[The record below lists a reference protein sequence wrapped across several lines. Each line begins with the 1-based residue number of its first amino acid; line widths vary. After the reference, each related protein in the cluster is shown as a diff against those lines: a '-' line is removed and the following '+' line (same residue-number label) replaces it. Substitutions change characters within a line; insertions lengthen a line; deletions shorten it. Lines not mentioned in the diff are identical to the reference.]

1 MPVRKISSN
10 ASWKKEY
17 EMQKPS
23 LKWILIFNLVLDLPM
38 AIVMS
43 VSAALLAGAPFG
55 ALFTPNLLANIAI
68 GFCLA
73 FLLNVL
79 VPGQKVQASF
89 ARLFKLDPQSL
100 AGTLVGSL
108 PVCLIFT
115 IGVGLPL
122 SIFNVRKFPDF
133 LFAFFATFVP
143 LYIIL
148 YIVAFIFTPL
158 AMKASN
164 AACGK

>member
-1 MPVRKISSN
+1 
-10 ASWKKEY
+10 
-17 EMQKPS
+17 MQKPS
-23 LKWILIFNLVLDLPM
+23 LKWIILFNLVLDLPM

-43 VSAALLAGAPFG
+43 VSAALLAGAPVQ
-55 ALFTPNLLANIAI
+55 AIFTPNLLANIAI

-73 FLLNVL
+73 FLLNIL
-79 VPGQKVQASF
+79 IPGQKIQAGF

-100 AGTLVGSL
+100 AGNLVGSL

-122 SIFNVRKFPDF
+122 SIFNVRKAPDF
-133 LFAFFATFVP
+133 IFAFFATFIP

-158 AMKASN
+158 AAKAAN
-164 AACGK
+164 AACSKK